1 LFLAGAFVNCGEGVP
16 REFLPTDHWA
26 YEDLESLWTEGQL
39 ESLNLAVK
47 PWSRIEIATALAGAL
62 ADSEGDRDDPRLQR
76 LLREF
81 ATELSWLNVESGFR
95 EPSPLVQ
102 VEEPNA
108 RFRCHAGGEFLLA
121 GAPPDKAQLQA
132 GSGIFVRAKAY
143 IEPGLYVGTEVRAHR
158 TGVTSDRN
166 IGDSLIKSEDLFL
179 DTREAYFSLSS
190 SYIDVTTGFTE
201 TRWGPGRSG
210 TLLLSDAAP
219 PYATLRLHRAI
230 AGRLFFDALTGIL
243 VQGDERQLAAHRLTW
258 RISRTL
264 WLGVAEAARYDA
276 RSPELLYVINLI
288 PYTVVE
294 RVGSKYREKV
304 PDTNPRNNVMWSADV
319 VWRPAPGTRLYAE
332 YLLDDLATETADMPH
347 RMAFQAGIGRNLR
360 AGRVPLEISAE
371 FTKIF
376 RFVYSTYYGRD
387 FVYGNRPLGFAEGPD
402 TELYAL
408 SLTADLQRDWRATIG
423 LAWLRRG
430 EGTIGEAWQPGTDY
444 DAWDGAKLSGEVSG
458 SLRGF
463 VTARWTP
470 LANCFASLTTGFIAR
485 TEDGPRRVCA
495 DKACGELAVSASYY
509 R

>member
-1 LFLAGAFVNCGEGVP
+1 VNRAAAHP
-16 REFLPTDHWA
+16 NEFLPTDHWA

-39 ESLNLAVK
+39 ESLNLSVK
-47 PWSRIEIATALAGAL
+47 PWSRIEIATALAEAL
-62 ADSEGDRDDPRLQR
+62 AQSDEAQRDPRLER

-95 EPSPLVQ
+95 KPPPLVE

-108 RFRCHAGGEFLLA
+108 RFRCHAGGEFLFA
-121 GAPPDKAQLQA
+121 GAPADKAQFKT
-132 GSGIFVRAKAY
+132 GSGVFVRAKAY
-143 IEPGLYVGTEVRAHR
+143 IEPGLYVGTEVRANR

-166 IGDSLIKSEDLFL
+166 IGDSLIKNEDLFL

-190 SYIDVTTGFTE
+190 SYIDVTAGFTE

-219 PYATLRLHRAI
+219 PYATVRFRRAI
-230 AGRLFFDALTGIL
+230 AGKLFFDALTGIL
-243 VQGDERQLAAHRLTW
+243 VQSDERQLAAHRLTW

-294 RVGSKYREKV
+294 RIGSKYRAET
-304 PDTNPRNNVMWSADV
+304 PATNPRNNVMWSADV
-319 VWRPAPGTRLYAE
+319 VWRPARNTRLYAE

-347 RMAFQAGIGRNLR
+347 RMAFQAGIARNLR
-360 AGRVPLEISAE
+360 AGHVPLEIAAE
-371 FTKIF
+371 FTKVF
-376 RFVYSTYYGRD
+376 QFVYATYYGRD
-387 FVYGNRPLGFAEGPD
+387 FVYGDRPLGFAEGPD

-408 SLTADLQRDWRATIG
+408 SLTADVQRDWRATIG
-423 LAWLRRG
+423 MEWLRQG
-430 EGTIGEAWQPGTDY
+430 EGTIGEAWQQGTSY
-444 DAWDGAKLSGEVSG
+444 AAWDAAKLSGEVSG

-470 LANCFASLTTGFIAR
+470 VANCYASLTGGFITR
-485 TEDGPRRVCA
+485 TEDGPRRVCEE
-495 DKACGELAVSASYY
+495 KTCGEVAVALSAM